1 MSISELGEDELRIW
15 KFIGRYQRENAR
27 RSPTY
32 GEIKR
37 AVGIASKDHI
47 ARDLKKLRAARCI
60 AIDRGVTRGI
70 RLLRD
75 PFGQASVRVP
85 LLGVI
90 HAGMLN
96 PVIEQTLPIE
106 WIDVARDLVGDAQN
120 AESSFSVYMLKVNG
134 DSMLD
139 ALVND
144 GDLVVMQ
151 LTPVAKNGDLVA
163 AWIKSKQAITLK
175 RYFRKGNWV
184 TLKAENPMMH
194 LPPYPAKDVEVQ
206 GKVLCI
212 IRKANGKA
220 IMPS

>member
-1 MSISELGEDELRIW
+1 MSIPELGEDELRIW
-15 KFIGRYQRENAR
+15 KFIARYQQQTAR

-32 GEIKR
+32 DEIRR
-37 AVGIASKDHI
+37 AVGIASNDHI
-47 ARDLKKLRAARCI
+47 ARDLKKLIAARCI

-75 PFGQASVRVP
+75 PFAQASVRVP

-96 PVIEQTLPIE
+96 PVIEQTMPIE
-106 WIDVARDLVGDAQN
+106 WVDVARDLVGDAKN
-120 AESSFSVYMLKVNG
+120 VYMLKVNG